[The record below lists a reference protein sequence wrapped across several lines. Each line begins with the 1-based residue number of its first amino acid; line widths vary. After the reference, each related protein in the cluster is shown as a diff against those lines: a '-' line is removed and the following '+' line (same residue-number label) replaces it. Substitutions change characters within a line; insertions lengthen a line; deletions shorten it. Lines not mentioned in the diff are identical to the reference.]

1 MKSCSPFDGFQF
13 AVRLTGMGNDGGNC
27 NSKQTDVGK
36 GVQVFY
42 GRFIPDP
49 HTLLS
54 CIFKTGVIA
63 FAFRTKGITAF
74 KISAVPVYG
83 KP

>member
-1 MKSCSPFDGFQF
+1 
-13 AVRLTGMGNDGGNC
+13 MGNGGGNC

-36 GVQVFY
+36 GIQVFY
-42 GRFIPDP
+42 GRFVPDP
-49 HTLLS
+49 HMLLS
-54 CIFKTGVIA
+54 RIFKLGIVA

-74 KISAVPVYG
+74 KISAVAVYG